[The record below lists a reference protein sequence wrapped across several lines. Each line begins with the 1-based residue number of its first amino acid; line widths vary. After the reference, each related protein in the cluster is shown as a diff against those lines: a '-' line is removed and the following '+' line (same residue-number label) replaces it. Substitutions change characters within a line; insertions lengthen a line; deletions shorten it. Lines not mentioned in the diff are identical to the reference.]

1 MDKKR
6 MLIKDIQRA
15 KINDFYDL
23 MLVEDDG
30 NRALNISIG
39 KNEAKNIAIFLD
51 STQPSR
57 PLTYDMFFNILKS
70 FNIKINEI
78 IITKFI
84 DGTYFANLIVSKND
98 SDVIIVDCRPSDAIN
113 LALRSNCPIFATE
126 KILDDVGFDCKK
138 YLNDMIKEEKQPNNS
153 LLNSIGDMSIW
164 GMNMLED
171 LLKDAIDKEDY
182 QVASILRD
190 KIKELKEKEQ

>member
-39 KNEAKNIAIFLD
+39 ENEAKNIAIFLD